1 MKKYVLV
8 LLSVFICNF
17 VFAETKFI
25 FSNGSKIEF
34 KYDENTPDIW
44 MYAGNDKTR
53 DSYLIESLGPDCR
66 IDSVFTDVVNGK
78 NVFFVKVYLGNP
90 GGRQK
95 LDVRNLYVFE
105 VTKDCK
111 IELFLNKELV
121 NIHYSVASDSFVSN
135 KVYFYTYNSE
145 TKEISIFTTDNYNF
159 TEIEKIKLKELIR

>member
-44 MYAGNDKTR
+44 MHAGNDKTR

-105 VTKDCK
+105 ITKDCK
-111 IELFLNKELV
+111 IKLLLNKELV
-121 NIHYSVASDSFVSN
+121 NIHYSVASNSFVSN
-135 KVYFYTYNSE
+135 KAYFYTYNSE
-145 TKEISIFTTDNYNF
+145 AKEINIFDTYNYDF
-159 TEIEKIKLKELIR
+159 MEIEKIKLKEIIK